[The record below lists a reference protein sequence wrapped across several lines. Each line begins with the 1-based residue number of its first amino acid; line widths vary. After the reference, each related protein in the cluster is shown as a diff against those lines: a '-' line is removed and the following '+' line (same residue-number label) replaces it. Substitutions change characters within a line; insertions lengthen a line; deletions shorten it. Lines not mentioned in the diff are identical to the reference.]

1 MPPRLTAGQGNAIGA
16 AIRNFRRAKNQWN
29 NSSKKLS
36 NSHLTLGNT
45 GNKLRRNNPTTLMI
59 APGGLFGFG
68 QGHNVYRPMYN
79 AIRAL
84 PTRTP
89 NGKPIAK
96 SNNMKYYLTL
106 YNNHQRL
113 VRNTVRNAQA
123 FRTAARHVVR
133 TSTNPAQ
140 IALLNNIARANVGGN
155 ERLESLAMRVIR
167 AHELEKGRMIRNIV
181 KERMASPRTAIGKR
195 LIMGR
200 MPKNSYK

>member
-1 MPPRLTAGQGNAIGA
+1 MPPRLRKGQGNAIGA

-29 NSSKKLS
+29 NSSNKLGNSRWTLS
-36 NSHLTLGNT
+36 NTA
-45 GNKLRRNNPTTLMI
+45 NKLLRNNPTTLMI

-84 PTRTP
+84 PTRAP
-89 NGKPIAK
+89 NGTPIAK

-113 VRNTVRNAQA
+113 IQNKARNTQA
-123 FRTAARHVVR
+123 FRTAARHVIR
-133 TSTNPAQ
+133 TSTNPAE
-140 IALLNNIARANVGGN
+140 IALLNNIVRANIGVN
-155 ERLESLAMRVIR
+155 ARLERLAKRVIKE
-167 AHELEKGRMIRNIV
+167 HELEKGRMIRNIV

-200 MPKNSYK
+200 MPKN

>member
-1 MPPRLTAGQGNAIGA
+1 MPPRLRAGQGNAIGA

-29 NSSKKLS
+29 NSSKKLG
-36 NSHLTLGNT
+36 NSHWTLSNT
-45 GNKLRRNNPTTLMI
+45 ANKLRRNNPTTLMI

-89 NGKPIAK
+89 NGTPIAK

-113 VRNTVRNAQA
+113 IQNKDRNARA
-123 FRTAARHVVR
+123 FRAAARHVVR
-133 TSTNPAQ
+133 TSTHPAQ
-140 IALLNNIARANVGGN
+140 IALLNNIARANVGVN
-155 ERLESLAMRVIR
+155 ERLERLAMRVIKE
-167 AHELEKGRMIRNIV
+167 HELEKGRMIRNIV

-200 MPKNSYK
+200 MPKN

>member
-1 MPPRLTAGQGNAIGA
+1 
-16 AIRNFRRAKNQWN
+16 
-29 NSSKKLS
+29 
-36 NSHLTLGNT
+36 
-45 GNKLRRNNPTTLMI
+45 MI

-113 VRNTVRNAQA
+113 VRNTARNAQA
-123 FRTAARHVVR
+123 FRAAARHVVR
-133 TSTNPAQ
+133 TSTSPAQ

-200 MPKNSYK
+200 MPKN